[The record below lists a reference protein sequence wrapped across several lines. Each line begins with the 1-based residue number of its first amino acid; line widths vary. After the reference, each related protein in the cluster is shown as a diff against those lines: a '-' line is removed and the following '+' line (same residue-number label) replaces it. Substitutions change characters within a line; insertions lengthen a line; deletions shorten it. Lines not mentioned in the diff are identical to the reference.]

1 MRGDLVQLENNM
13 EKIYFDGC
21 SYTWG
26 QSLELYCNNLDIFSA
41 DRMSKYIFTNEDIDF
56 IKKNRYST
64 QIANHLGFIEKNVSV
79 SSKSNGKILHDL
91 KFENIKDYKYFI
103 IQLTHFDRFFT
114 NGYEWIAHP
123 GCYENLIKEGWFT
136 KENVNDTILNIEKIQ
151 YDYFLELQKI
161 FVNYPEKLK
170 LIFHS
175 NEWEEILSKE
185 EIEKYGISIDGE
197 YMIRRWA
204 EKNNMFINQQ
214 PQFKFHKASSHDT
227 HLCIE
232 GHKIL
237 AESIIKQL

>member
-1 MRGDLVQLENNM
+1 MDSVQQENNM

-26 QSLELYCNNLDIFSA
+26 QSLELYCNDLDIFA
-41 DRMSKYIFTNEDIDF
+41 HDRMSKYVFTNEDIDF
-56 IKKNRYST
+56 IEKNRYSAIVT
-64 QIANHLGFIEKNVSV
+64 NYFGFSEKNKSV
-79 SSKSNGKILHDL
+79 SSKSNGKILYDL
-91 KFENIKDYKYFI
+91 KYENIKNYKYFI

-114 NGYEWIAHP
+114 NGYEWIANP
-123 GCYENLIKEGWFT
+123 LCYENLIKEGRFSRD
-136 KENVNDTILNIEKIQ
+136 NVNYSILNVEKIQ
-151 YDYFLELQKI
+151 YDYFLQLQKF
-161 FVNYPEKLK
+161 FVDYPEKLK
-170 LIFHS
+170 IIFHS
-175 NEWEEILSKE
+175 NEWEDILSKE

-204 EKNNMFINQQ
+204 EKNNMFISQQ
-214 PQFKFHKASSHDT
+214 PKFKFHKASSHDT